1 MLYTARTIERLGYSS
16 AEELLEELL
25 KKYANTSY
33 QINENGNLLFVY
45 DLDTNFS
52 MSNDGWIREYS

>member
-1 MLYTARTIERLGYSS
+1 MIYTARIIKLLGYSS
-16 AEELLEELL
+16 AAELLEELL
-25 KKYANTSY
+25 KEYINASY
-33 QINENGNLLFVY
+33 HIDENGNLLFIY

>member
-1 MLYTARTIERLGYSS
+1 MLYTAKTIEQLGYSS

-25 KKYANTSY
+25 KEY
-33 QINENGNLLFVY
+33 QNASFYIDEKGNLLFVY